1 MIHKLHT
8 RENKDEEGTDPSDD
22 TDDFTH
28 VGNIHGNEK
37 SDRDPD
43 HSENDS
49 ATTLKSLGDDSSAIP
64 LEAHH
69 QVQDDWSDPCM
80 DTKSIPEP
88 PTAANQLWCVL
99 PPQKKNNWIY
109 GDDRNAKK

>member
-1 MIHKLHT
+1 MYTFKAVFILSIIHKLHT

-28 VGNIHGNEK
+28 VGNIHGDEK
-37 SDRDPD
+37 SDSDPD

-49 ATTLKSLGDDSSAIP
+49 ATTLKTLGDDSSAIP

-69 QVQDDWSDPCM
+69 QVQDDRSDPCTH
-80 DTKSIPEP
+80 TKSTHEQHNT
-88 PTAANQLWCVL
+88 TAANRL
-99 PPQKKNNWIY
+99 
-109 GDDRNAKK
+109 

>member
-1 MIHKLHT
+1 MYTYKAVFILSIIHKLHT

-28 VGNIHGNEK
+28 VGNVHGDEK
-37 SDRDPD
+37 SDSDPD

-49 ATTLKSLGDDSSAIP
+49 ATTLESLGDDSSAVP

-69 QVQDDWSDPCM
+69 QVQDD
-80 DTKSIPEP
+80 
-88 PTAANQLWCVL
+88 
-99 PPQKKNNWIY
+99 
-109 GDDRNAKK
+109 